1 MKSEKQR
8 KRKAISKEEEEEEE
22 VKFTHVEALG
32 DSLGT

>member
-8 KRKAISKEEEEEEE
+8 KRKAVSKEEEEEV

>member
-8 KRKAISKEEEEEEE
+8 KRKAVSKEEEE

>member
-8 KRKAISKEEEEEEE
+8 KRKAVSKEEEEE

>member
-8 KRKAISKEEEEEEE
+8 KRKAVSKEEEEEE